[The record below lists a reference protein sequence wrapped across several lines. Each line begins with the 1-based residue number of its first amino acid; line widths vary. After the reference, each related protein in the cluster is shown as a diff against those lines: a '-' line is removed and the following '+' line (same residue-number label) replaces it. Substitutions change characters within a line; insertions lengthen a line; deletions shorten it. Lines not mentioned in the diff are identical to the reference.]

1 MRSWSPPSLPRGLLS
16 VIAGGY
22 LFVAAYA
29 VVIAQQLLLGVV
41 VPGVV
46 LLGSYLLWR
55 FLRAVEA
62 IADALQR
69 IADAYESVDGEDDVR
84 A

>member
-1 MRSWSPPSLPRGLLS
+1 MSGWSPPSLSRRTVAAIATGYVLIAAYSL
-16 VIAGGY
+16 VIA
-22 LFVAAYA
+22 A
-29 VVIAQQLLLGVV
+29 QLLLGVV
-41 VPGVV
+41 LPGVV

-69 IADAYESVDGEDDVR
+69 IADAQESDD
-84 A
+84 

>member
-1 MRSWSPPSLPRGLLS
+1 MNGWSPPSLSRRT
-16 VIAGGY
+16 
-22 LFVAAYA
+22 VAAIATGYVLIA
-29 VVIAQQLLLGVV
+29 AYSLVIVGQLLFGVIL
-41 VPGVV
+41 PGVV

-69 IADAYESVDGEDDVR
+69 IADARESSD
-84 A
+84 

>member
-1 MRSWSPPSLPRGLLS
+1 MNGWSPPSLSRRTVAAIATGYVLIAAYSL
-16 VIAGGY
+16 VIA
-22 LFVAAYA
+22 A
-29 VVIAQQLLLGVV
+29 QLLLGVIL
-41 VPGVV
+41 PGVV

-69 IADAYESVDGEDDVR
+69 IADARESSD
-84 A
+84 

>member
-1 MRSWSPPSLPRGLLS
+1 MSGWSPPSPSRRT
-16 VIAGGY
+16 
-22 LFVAAYA
+22 VAAIATGYVLIA
-29 VVIAQQLLLGVV
+29 AYSLVITAQLLLGVIL
-41 VPGVV
+41 PGVV

-69 IADAYESVDGEDDVR
+69 IADARESSD
-84 A
+84 

>member
-1 MRSWSPPSLPRGLLS
+1 MSGWSPPSLSRRT
-16 VIAGGY
+16 
-22 LFVAAYA
+22 VAAIATGYVLIA
-29 VVIAQQLLLGVV
+29 AYSLVITAQLLLGVIL
-41 VPGVV
+41 PGVV

-69 IADAYESVDGEDDVR
+69 IADARESSD
-84 A
+84 